1 MAAKVKTGASALRIV
16 GMIFSLIGTI
26 FCAIAIMTL
35 VSLSGDVEIVGFIF
49 LLIGGIFL
57 ILGVVFLAI
66 LAAKRNRSQKL
77 IDEGR
82 FVWGTIADCVY
93 DFNVNINGT
102 HPYKAIV
109 RYCDGRG
116 MTHIFKSDNI
126 NRYPDHSLIG
136 RTVRVY
142 VSSENMKHYYVDMQS
157 ILSEYI
163 EH

>member
-1 MAAKVKTGASALRIV
+1 MTQTGYTNAIVNAMLGWLKGLASWVLRL
-16 GMIFSLIGTI
+16 FN
-26 FCAIAIMTL
+26 
-35 VSLSGDVEIVGFIF
+35 LSGGFSPLKF
-49 LLIGGIFL
+49 LANNWLRLLIFFL

-82 FVWGTIADCVY
+82 FVWGSIADCVY